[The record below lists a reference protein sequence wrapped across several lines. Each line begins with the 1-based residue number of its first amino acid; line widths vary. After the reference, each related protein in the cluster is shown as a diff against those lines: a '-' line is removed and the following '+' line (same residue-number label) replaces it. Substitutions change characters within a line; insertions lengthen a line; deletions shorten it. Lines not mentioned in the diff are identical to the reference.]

1 MQNWGK
7 LPFGPMAGIT
17 ASPRAG
23 LYPVP
28 LGKDAAV
35 QQEASGSGR
44 RALTCAGAAGP
55 GPHWDLLGWVLVS
68 APSCAASGG
77 TRVSG
82 WATPEWHYPALFLHL
97 HGDVQEAVQ
106 MEICKTER

>member
-1 MQNWGK
+1 
-7 LPFGPMAGIT
+7 MAGIT
-17 ASPRAG
+17 ASPREG
-23 LYPVP
+23 FYPVP

-35 QQEASGSGR
+35 QREASGSGR

-55 GPHWDLLGWVLVS
+55 GPCWDLLGWVLVS